1 MTKYINKVQTGMI
14 NKTTVFIKE
23 TNSVI
28 YATKMAASHFG
39 FFLKT
44 LKVTLFSIESC
55 ETDNEFFVSF

>member
-23 TNSVI
+23 THSVI

-39 FFLKT
+39 FF
-44 LKVTLFSIESC
+44 
-55 ETDNEFFVSF
+55 